1 MSLIRWFHRW
11 STWWSAKETGKK
23 KQRAELKVLAGPS
36 FAGTGQA
43 NLQGML
49 EWAPE
54 LEHATRNQTQQ
65 PCSEPSRGRTQPP
78 KIDGDLFYDKE
89 YKTIYSDTPT
99 RNLKTQRRHFV
110 QAALSRH
117 VHLVWTE
124 AIFTMINNPTSLGNN
139 FMHVW
144 MFVLVCPRHC
154 PTNSRWERSHRL
166 SAKIC
171 LFSDLSKGKLYIKR
185 WQTWSRLSS
194 LSRQWCNQ
202 QWTSGALNPFLWVQR
217 GSEPARRRR
226 EWRML
231 PGCLSDS
238 SSSLCLHPCWQHS
251 STILIKVW
259 CLLN

>member
-1 MSLIRWFHRW
+1 MQALGRRTCKGCWNEHQNWSMQPGTKLNSL
-11 STWWSAKETGKK
+11 G
-23 KQRAELKVLAGPS
+23 
-36 FAGTGQA
+36 
-43 NLQGML
+43 
-49 EWAPE
+49 
-54 LEHATRNQTQQ
+54 
-65 PCSEPSRGRTQPP
+65 SEPSRGRTQPP
-78 KIDGDLFYDKE
+78 KIDGDLFYDKARQDNIQRHTDQE
-89 YKTIYSDTPT
+89 SEDTEETFCASSIILKRYSQWSIIRPLLVIISCMSGCLFLSVHATVRQILAGNVPT
-99 RNLKTQRRHFV
+99 TYLQ
-110 QAALSRH
+110 
-117 VHLVWTE
+117 
-124 AIFTMINNPTSLGNN
+124 
-139 FMHVW
+139 
-144 MFVLVCPRHC
+144 
-154 PTNSRWERSHRL
+154 
-166 SAKIC
+166 KIC